1 MSGPDKPKVLDEEW
15 SDERVKSHLPSQ
27 SSVKESDYTAMLKAY
42 RAMRA
47 DDFER
52 FVGFFVADGGDLNA
66 TDEAGE
72 TFLDHVSQHR
82 KGADYARAL
91 EQAGAKKST
100 ATEH

>member
-15 SDERVKSHLPSQ
+15 SDERIKSHLPREQ
-27 SSVKESDYTAMLKAY
+27 KEEGSDYTALLKAY

-47 DDFER
+47 EDFGR
-52 FVGFFVADGGDLNA
+52 FVGFFVEAGGDLNA
-66 TDEAGE
+66 TNEAGE
-72 TFLDHVSQHR
+72 TFLDHVSQHH

-91 EQAGAKKST
+91 ELAGAKRSA

>member
-15 SDERVKSHLPSQ
+15 SDERIKSHLPRES
-27 SSVKESDYTAMLKAY
+27 KEEGSHYTALLKAY

-47 DDFER
+47 EDFGR
-52 FVGFFVADGGDLNA
+52 FVGFFVEAGGDLNA
-66 TDEAGE
+66 TNEAGE
-72 TFLDHVSQHR
+72 TFLDHVFQHR

-91 EQAGAKKST
+91 EQAGAKKSA

>member
-15 SDERVKSHLPSQ
+15 SDERVKSHLPSEP
-27 SSVKESDYTAMLKAY
+27 KEEGSDYTALLKAY

-52 FVGFFVADGGDLNA
+52 FVGFFVEAGGDLNA
-66 TDEAGE
+66 TDEAGK

-91 EQAGAKKST
+91 EQAGAKRST
-100 ATEH
+100 VAES